1 MQLTIKQEN
10 FCKSYVETGNASQ
23 AYRLAYNAEKMKN
36 NSVNRKAKELL
47 DNVKITARIS
57 QLQKAIENRHNITI
71 DSLIQE
77 LEQARQTAL
86 TAETPQTSAAVAATM
101 GKAKLSGLDKKVNKT
116 ISLSISLSD
125 LFED

>member
-1 MQLTIKQEN
+1 
-10 FCKSYVETGNASQ
+10 
-23 AYRLAYNAEKMKN
+23 MKN

-57 QLQKAIENRHNITI
+57 QLQKVIENRHNITI

>member
-57 QLQKAIENRHNITI
+57 QLQKVIENRHNITI